1 MIDLA
6 VFIESHRFG
15 ISDFDKQEESVR
27 LDRRMAGRNQKLFD
41 IRKILAHVRALQ
53 VIEKIENF
61 IIIIRM
67 AEDLL
72 NLFWRVILSQL
83 LILFVEANPLGKI
96 AKVFFDFLGNVR
108 LVFEIG
114 NIVISPVEI
123 MAKTLP
129 VWGRRKYW
137 ETRFFKFLALPI

>member
-6 VFIESHRFG
+6 IFIESHRFG

-53 VIEKIENF
+53 IIEKIENF

-83 LILFVEANPLGKI
+83 LILFVEANPLGEI

-114 NIVISPVEI
+114 NIVVSPIEI
-123 MAKTLP
+123 M
-129 VWGRRKYW
+129 
-137 ETRFFKFLALPI
+137 